1 MKLNHLLC
9 ENRAGAQEQ
18 TDLAGLGPASAVLR
32 SGLREQML
40 LLLVDKGVSRNVPGA
55 GVGPSTGWTEG
66 PVPSAFL
73 ELYAL
78 QLVSYF
84 YKIPI
89 TQQKDKHHIKRK

>member
-1 MKLNHLLC
+1 MC

-18 TDLAGLGPASAVLR
+18 ADLAGLGPASAVLQ

-40 LLLVDKGVSRNVPGA
+40 LLFSVDEGVSWNVLGA
-55 GVGPSTGWTEG
+55 GVGLTIGWTEG
-66 PVPSAFL
+66 PVPREFM
-73 ELYAL
+73 ELSVL